1 MTERTVDRTAS
12 RDAARATERTTD
24 YSAPALDKALDI
36 LELLAGEAGGLT
48 QTEIAERVGRN
59 VSQIYR
65 VLATLERR
73 GYLTRDDR
81 SGRYVLSM
89 ALFDLA
95 HRHPPL
101 RGLVQLAAGPMRALA
116 DAVRQSCNLSI
127 DDAGAV
133 RIVAQAE
140 SPADF
145 GYQVRVGARFPL
157 ETTATGAVLLA
168 DLADPSGTDAASAEL
183 APDEVAQLADGYLT
197 RTDRLQAGVTDVAV
211 AITDRRGHTVAA
223 LTVPYVATSYS
234 AVGLD
239 EVVAA
244 ARATAAEIS
253 ARLGGDPA
261 GSASLGG

>member
-1 MTERTVDRTAS
+1 M
-12 RDAARATERTTD
+12 TERTTD

-48 QTEIAERVGRN
+48 QTEIAEAVGRN

-101 RGLVQLAAGPMRALA
+101 RGLVQLAAGPMRELA
-116 DAVRQSCNLSI
+116 DRIRQSCNLSV

-133 RIVAQAE
+133 RIIAQAE

-157 ETTATGAVLLA
+157 ESTATGAVLA
-168 DLADPSGTDAASAEL
+168 AGSTDAAAAEL
-183 APDEVAQLADGYLT
+183 LPGDAERLADGYLT
-197 RTDRLQAGVTDVAV
+197 RPDRLQAGITDVVV
-211 AITDRRGHTVAA
+211 AITDRKGDTVAA
-223 LTVPYVATSYS
+223 LTVPYIGTSYS
-234 AVGLD
+234 AVELD

-244 ARATAAEIS
+244 ARTTAAEIS
-253 ARLGGDPA
+253 ARLGGGTRPVGREYDT
-261 GSASLGG
+261 

>member
-1 MTERTVDRTAS
+1 MADLTG
-12 RDAARATERTTD
+12 

-36 LELLAGEAGGLT
+36 LELLADEATGLT
-48 QTEIAERVGRN
+48 QTEIADRVGRN

-145 GYQVRVGARFPL
+145 G
-157 ETTATGAVLLA
+157 
-168 DLADPSGTDAASAEL
+168 SG
-183 APDEVAQLADGYLT
+183 
-197 RTDRLQAGVTDVAV
+197 
-211 AITDRRGHTVAA
+211 
-223 LTVPYVATSYS
+223 
-234 AVGLD
+234 
-239 EVVAA
+239 
-244 ARATAAEIS
+244 
-253 ARLGGDPA
+253 
-261 GSASLGG
+261 

>member
-1 MTERTVDRTAS
+1 MAEHRADRSA
-12 RDAARATERTTD
+12 DRATD

-48 QTEIAERVGRN
+48 QTEIAEAVGRN

-73 GYLTRDDR
+73 GYLTRDG

-116 DAVRQSCNLSI
+116 DEIRQSCNLSV

-133 RIVAQAE
+133 RVIAQAE

-145 GYQVRVGARFPL
+145 GYQVRVGARFPM
-157 ETTATGAVLLA
+157 ESTATGAVLSIGSDAAATA
-168 DLADPSGTDAASAEL
+168 DLMQGDA
-183 APDEVAQLADGYLT
+183 AQLADGYLT
-197 RTDRLQAGVTDVAV
+197 RPDRLQAGVTDVVV
-211 AITDRRGHTVAA
+211 AITDRKGDTVAA
-223 LTVPYVATSYS
+223 LTVPYIGTSYS
-234 AVGLD
+234 AVELD
-239 EVVAA
+239 DVVSA

-253 ARLGGDPA
+253 ARLGGRTCET
-261 GSASLGG
+261 GRKSSSLR

>member
-1 MTERTVDRTAS
+1 MAERNADRVS
-12 RDAARATERTTD
+12 DRATD

-48 QTEIAERVGRN
+48 QTEIAEAVGRN

-89 ALFDLA
+89 AL
-95 HRHPPL
+95 L

-116 DAVRQSCNLSI
+116 DEIRQSCNLSV

-133 RIVAQAE
+133 RVIAQAE

-157 ETTATGAVLLA
+157 ESTATGAVL
-168 DLADPSGTDAASAEL
+168 SIGSKDAAVGAALMPGDAE
-183 APDEVAQLADGYLT
+183 QLADGYLT
-197 RTDRLQAGVTDVAV
+197 RPDRLQAGITDVVV
-211 AITDRRGHTVAA
+211 AITDRKGDTVAA
-223 LTVPYVATSYS
+223 LTVPYIGTSYS
-234 AVGLD
+234 AVELD
-239 EVVAA
+239 DVVAA
-244 ARATAAEIS
+244 ARGTAAEIS
-253 ARLGGDPA
+253 ARLGGRTRET
-261 GSASLGG
+261 GRNRHR

>member
-1 MTERTVDRTAS
+1 MRPVVA
-12 RDAARATERTTD
+12 ERTTD

-36 LELLAGEAGGLT
+36 LEILADQAGGLS
-48 QTEIAERVGRN
+48 QTEIAEAVGRN

-101 RGLVQLAAGPMRALA
+101 RGLVQLAAGPMRELA
-116 DAVRQSCNLSI
+116 DAIRQSCNLGV
-127 DDAGAV
+127 DDAGVV
-133 RIVAQAE
+133 RIIAQAE

-157 ETTATGAVLLA
+157 ESTATGAVLSA
-168 DLADPSGTDAASAEL
+168 RAADAAVDLLPGEAE
-183 APDEVAQLADGYLT
+183 QLADGYLT
-197 RTDRLQAGVTDVAV
+197 RPDRLQAGVTDVVVAV
-211 AITDRRGHTVAA
+211 TDRIGGTVAA
-223 LTVPYVATSYS
+223 LTVPYIGTSYS
-234 AVGLD
+234 AVRLED
-239 EVVAA
+239 VVHA
-244 ARATAAEIS
+244 ARGTAAEIS
-253 ARLGGDPA
+253 ARLGG
-261 GSASLGG
+261 GIR

>member
-1 MTERTVDRTAS
+1 MNAAAERSSDRA
-12 RDAARATERTTD
+12 TD

-36 LELLAGEAGGLT
+36 LELLAAEAGGLT
-48 QTEIAERVGRN
+48 QTEIAAAVGRN

-73 GYLTRDDR
+73 GYLTRDDG

-101 RGLVQLAAGPMRALA
+101 RGLVQLAAGPMRELA
-116 DAVRQSCNLSI
+116 DAIRQSCNLSV

-133 RIVAQAE
+133 RIIAQAE

-157 ETTATGAVLLA
+157 ETTATGAVLA
-168 DLADPSGTDAASAEL
+168 AGSTDAATAAFAGSAAFAVDAVDLLPGDAE
-183 APDEVAQLADGYLT
+183 QLADGYLT
-197 RTDRLQAGVTDVAV
+197 RPDRLQAGITDVVV
-211 AITDRRGHTVAA
+211 AITDRSGSTVAA
-223 LTVPYVATSYS
+223 LTVPYIGTSYS

-244 ARATAAEIS
+244 ARATAAEVS
-253 ARLGGDPA
+253 ARLGGRRR
-261 GSASLGG
+261 SLFHQ

>member
-1 MTERTVDRTAS
+1 MP
-12 RDAARATERTTD
+12 ARSTTD
-24 YSAPALDKALDI
+24 YAAPALDKALDI
-36 LELLAGEAGGLT
+36 LELLAGEASALT
-48 QTEIAERVGRN
+48 QTEIAERVGRS

-73 GYLTRDDR
+73 GYLTRDR
-81 SGRYVLSM
+81 SGAYVLSM

-101 RGLVQLAAGPMRALA
+101 RGLVRLAAGPMRELA
-116 DAVRQSCNLSI
+116 DAVRQSCNLGI

-157 ETTATGAVLLA
+157 EGTATGAVLR
-168 DLADPSGTDAASAEL
+168 AAAAEGAAGGL
-183 APDEVAQLADGYLT
+183 APGEADQLADGYLA
-197 RTDRLQAGVTDVAV
+197 RPDRLQAGVTDVAV
-211 AITDRRGHTVAA
+211 AITDRHRHAIAA

-234 AVGLD
+234 SVGLD

-244 ARATAAEIS
+244 ARRTAAEIS
-253 ARLGGDPA
+253 AQLGGAPA
-261 GSASLGG
+261 DRAEN

>member
-1 MTERTVDRTAS
+1 MTDTT
-12 RDAARATERTTD
+12 ARATD
-24 YSAPALDKALDI
+24 YSAPALEKALDI
-36 LELLAGEAGGLT
+36 LELLAAEAGGLT
-48 QTEIAERVGRN
+48 QTEIAAAVGRN

-73 GYLTRDDR
+73 GYLTRDDG

-101 RGLVQLAAGPMRALA
+101 RGLVQLAAGPMRELA
-116 DAVRQSCNLSI
+116 DAIRQSCNLSV

-133 RIVAQAE
+133 RIIAQAE

-157 ETTATGAVLLA
+157 ESTATGAVLA
-168 DLADPSGTDAASAEL
+168 AGSTDAAAAGSGVFAVSAADLLPGDAE
-183 APDEVAQLADGYLT
+183 QLADGYLT
-197 RTDRLQAGVTDVAV
+197 RPDRLQAGITDVVV
-211 AITDRRGHTVAA
+211 AITDRSGSTVAA
-223 LTVPYVATSYS
+223 LTVPYIGTSYS
-234 AVGLD
+234 AVGLE

-253 ARLGGDPA
+253 ARLGGRRR
-261 GSASLGG
+261 SLFHQ

>member
-1 MTERTVDRTAS
+1 MA
-12 RDAARATERTTD
+12 ERTTD

-36 LELLAGEAGGLT
+36 LELLADQAGGLS
-48 QTEIAERVGRN
+48 QTEIAEAVGRN

-101 RGLVQLAAGPMRALA
+101 RGLVQLAAGPMRELA
-116 DAVRQSCNLSI
+116 DAIRQSCNLSV

-133 RIVAQAE
+133 RIIAQAE

-157 ETTATGAVLLA
+157 ESTATGAVLSA
-168 DLADPSGTDAASAEL
+168 GAADAATDLLPGEAE
-183 APDEVAQLADGYLT
+183 QLADGYLT
-197 RTDRLQAGVTDVAV
+197 RPDRLQAGVTDVVVAV
-211 AITDRRGHTVAA
+211 TDRIGGTVAA
-223 LTVPYVATSYS
+223 LTVPYIGTSYS
-234 AVGLD
+234 AVRLD
-239 EVVAA
+239 DVVRA

-253 ARLGGDPA
+253 ARLGG
-261 GSASLGG
+261 GIR

>member
-1 MTERTVDRTAS
+1 MAERTA
-12 RDAARATERTTD
+12 ERTTD

-36 LELLAGEAGGLT
+36 LELLAAEAGGLT
-48 QTEIAERVGRN
+48 QSEIAESVGRN

-65 VLATLERR
+65 VIATLERR

-101 RGLVQLAAGPMRALA
+101 RGLVQLAAAPMRALA
-116 DAVRQSCNLSI
+116 DSIRQSCNLSV

-133 RIVAQAE
+133 RIIAQAE

-157 ETTATGAVLLA
+157 ESTATGAVLA
-168 DLADPSGTDAASAEL
+168 VGTDAA
-183 APDEVAQLADGYLT
+183 APSRHDGEAGQLADGYLT
-197 RTDRLQAGVTDVAV
+197 RADRLQAGITDVVAAVTDRTGA
-211 AITDRRGHTVAA
+211 TVAA
-223 LTVPYVATSYS
+223 LTVPYIGTSYS

-244 ARATAAEIS
+244 ARATAREIS
-253 ARLGGDPA
+253 ARLGG
-261 GSASLGG
+261 GIR

>member
-1 MTERTVDRTAS
+1 MGAN
-12 RDAARATERTTD
+12 D
-24 YSAPALDKALDI
+24 YAAPALDKALDL
-36 LELLAGEAGGLT
+36 LELLADEADGLT
-48 QTEIAERVGRN
+48 QTGIAEAVGRN

-73 GYLTRDDR
+73 GYVSRDDR
-81 SGRYVLSM
+81 SGRYLLSM

-116 DAVRQSCNLSI
+116 DEIRQSCNLSV

-133 RIVAQAE
+133 RIIAQAE

-145 GYQVRVGARFPL
+145 GYHVRVGARFPI
-157 ETTATGAVLLA
+157 ETTATGAVLGA
-168 DLADPSGTDAASAEL
+168 GTDAAPSTL
-183 APDEVAQLADGYLT
+183 RDDEAAQLAEGYLT
-197 RTDRLQAGVTDVAV
+197 RADQLQAGITDVVAAVTDRTGA
-211 AITDRRGHTVAA
+211 TVAA
-223 LTVPYVATSYS
+223 VTVPYIGTSYS

-244 ARATAAEIS
+244 ARATAGAIS
-253 ARLGGDPA
+253 ARLGG
-261 GSASLGG
+261 GVH

>member
-1 MTERTVDRTAS
+1 MTATAERSSDRG
-12 RDAARATERTTD
+12 TD

-36 LELLAGEAGGLT
+36 LELLAAEAGGLT
-48 QTEIAERVGRN
+48 QTEIAAAVGRN

-73 GYLTRDDR
+73 GYLTRDEG

-101 RGLVQLAAGPMRALA
+101 RGLVQLAAGPMRELA
-116 DAVRQSCNLSI
+116 DAIRQSCNLSV

-133 RIVAQAE
+133 RVIAQAE

-157 ETTATGAVLLA
+157 ESTATGAVLA
-168 DLADPSGTDAASAEL
+168 AESTDAAAAASAASAVDLLPGDAE
-183 APDEVAQLADGYLT
+183 QLADGYLT
-197 RTDRLQAGVTDVAV
+197 RPDRLQAGITDVVV
-211 AITDRRGHTVAA
+211 AITDRSGSTVAA
-223 LTVPYVATSYS
+223 LTVPYIGTSYS

-253 ARLGGDPA
+253 ARLGGRRRDTIA
-261 GSASLGG
+261 